1 MKSWRQPAAAVA
13 CGLLVATA
21 ATATA
26 RAATTAAGARTGTV
40 VSSCA
45 NPLLERDTTGWGAHT
60 NGAAGSR
67 VAVSAHVVAKYAYVQ
82 PSSNGA
88 DPEMYL
94 PQKDV
99 AAGEQWRLAMDTW
112 AYGPATAVTVR
123 MQVDWYGSGSAYIG
137 HANGPEVPVTA
148 GGTEHWT
155 RIAGDFTAP
164 SGATRANVTARLAAP
179 AGMSWAATACDY
191 QPVGATDPT
200 TPPTTSPTTS
210 PTTPPTTPPAQDTAA
225 ARFGWGTALA
235 AASDEFNYG
244 SAASPAV
251 PDPAKWSLPGDGS
264 ACWNGHAAGRRCGR
278 NTRVTGTYV
287 RETGEAGGD
296 SGWLGSKTSLKYG
309 RWEIRARSQATGPD
323 NGNEYHPVALL
334 WPDSGTWPDD
344 GEYDYMEN
352 SSPGEQCAVAFLH
365 YPQHDQK
372 QEKAEKCGVDLTQ
385 WHNFGFE
392 WTGDHVTG
400 YLDGAPWF
408 TFDQG
413 CIQCPPGPMYQ
424 TFQLDDFDGTNQQPA
439 TFDVDWTRVYTIP
452 GLSQVS

>member
-26 RAATTAAGARTGTV
+26 RAATTVAVARTGTV
-40 VSSCA
+40 VSACT
-45 NPLLERDTTGWGAHT
+45 NPLLDRDISGWGAHT

-82 PSSNGA
+82 PSANGA
-88 DPEMYL
+88 NPELYL

-99 AAGEQWRLAMDTW
+99 AAGEQWRFAMDTW
-112 AYGPATAVTVR
+112 AYGPSSAVTAR

-137 HANGPEVPVTA
+137 HTNGPEVPVTA
-148 GGTEHWT
+148 GSAEHWT

-164 SGATRANVTARLAAP
+164 AGATRANITSRLAAP
-179 AGMSWAATACDY
+179 AGMTWAATACDY
-191 QPVGATDPT
+191 QLTSAAGGGAGGGTDG
-200 TPPTTSPTTS
+200 
-210 PTTPPTTPPAQDTAA
+210 DTAA
-225 ARFGWGTALA
+225 ARLGWGTPLA
-235 AASDEFNYG
+235 SASDEFNYG
-244 SAASPAV
+244 SGAAPAA
-251 PDPAKWSLPGDGS
+251 PDPTKWSLPGDGS
-264 ACWNGHAAGRRCGR
+264 ACWNGHAAGLRCGK

-287 RETGEAGGD
+287 RETGEADGD

-309 RWEIRARSQATGPD
+309 RWEIRARSQATGAD
-323 NGNEYHPVALL
+323 NGNQYHPVALL

-352 SSPGEQCAVAFLH
+352 SAPGEQCAVAFMH

-392 WTGDHVTG
+392 WTDDHVTG
-400 YLDGAPWF
+400 YLDGIEWF
-408 TFDQG
+408 SFDEG

-452 GLSQVS
+452 GLTQVS